1 MSESQNSDR
10 QEYVSIKALE
20 CELEK
25 LMARKGITSWLQTA
39 FDATDIDWLIHEIP
53 EEHIIVLDSDG
64 VAHRADRGG
73 AIY

>member
-1 MSESQNSDR
+1 MSESQNSGR
-10 QEYVSIKALE
+10 HEYVSIEALE
-20 CELEK
+20 RELEK